1 MANDMRSWLPHSA
14 QLLEQ
19 LTAVSDFQARHTKA
33 LAAATAAG
41 PTSHNPSSSTS
52 PISGG
57 DSNGD
62 GDGAA
67 AKTTGP
73 RVIMAGLPG
82 GKAIKLDHKAFRG
95 FDAQEVKLIKAYYTP
110 TVAPPSTPSPRPA
123 TAAGGGSGG
132 GGGDG
137 GGADD
142 RKD

>member
-41 PTSHNPSSSTS
+41 PASHNPSSSTS
-52 PISGG
+52 PTSGG